1 MYTPGHP
8 CHGPGFGPKN
18 CWRSPKNCW
27 RRINILLRDDTY
39 CMFSIFPLCSR
50 VSFELP
56 LCSRVSFEL
65 WVCRR
70 LIFVTTIFKTR
81 PGVQLNP
88 GSATAISEVLESS
101 LIFSHHPGPLD
112 EHPTTYAMLWCSW
125 CWCKGLGWCGK
136 YIGFKHLENSLT
148 L

>member
-1 MYTPGHP
+1 MRQSIRQCQSTCPKDNRCRQWRMYTPGHP

-18 CWRSPKNCW
+18 CWR
-27 RRINILLRDDTY
+27 RINILLRDGTC

-70 LIFVTTIFKTR
+70 LVFVTTIFKTR

-88 GSATAISEVLESS
+88 GSATDFQGNKQGNVANLESKITS
-101 LIFSHHPGPLD
+101 FRLAIPSAALEWYQF
-112 EHPTTYAMLWCSW
+112 MLMRC
-125 CWCKGLGWCGK
+125 L
-136 YIGFKHLENSLT
+136 
-148 L
+148 